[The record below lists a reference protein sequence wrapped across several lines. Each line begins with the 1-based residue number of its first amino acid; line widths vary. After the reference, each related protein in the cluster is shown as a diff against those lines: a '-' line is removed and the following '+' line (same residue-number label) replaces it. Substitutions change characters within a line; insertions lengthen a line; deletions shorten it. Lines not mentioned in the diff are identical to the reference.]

1 MTPQRFDISEAYKW
15 WDVLRDGNQLTEI
28 RLISNDGK
36 TASGIFDNIDE
47 IVKAIVPYTNDWNI
61 YYTINR
67 LPDDVKGLPQYNKI
81 IVRPKQTC
89 NDNMMIARDY
99 VCIDLDSRRLSG
111 TNATDEQVEFT
122 KKKANEVYQYLVNV
136 GFNPPTVVFSSSGV
150 HLYLKCA
157 MQNNEKN
164 TKLVKRFLQAL
175 SMMFT
180 DEHTDVDE
188 KVFNC
193 ARIMRL
199 PSTYSCK
206 GNTMDASRPQR
217 LCKFVKINENKIND
231 VAYFEK
237 VAALY
242 PEEEARPSSQ
252 NNYSL
257 ESFDLDAFIEKHNI
271 PVTKKVEVADGTRYY
286 LEHCLFNDQHKGHDA
301 ILFKHKNGAVAYFC
315 YHNSCSGNDWRKVR
329 EMYEPDAYT
338 RKSTYQP
345 HRSFRPIRQEIVPKE
360 LQETEESKG
369 NVWQCLSEIEDEDR
383 SKIISIPSGIT
394 QYDKECCGFDKPS
407 LSVWSGN
414 NGCVDCDTEYFN
426 GKRWVKIS
434 DYKDGDM
441 VLQYNADGTASLV
454 KPLKY
459 HKYRCDSLTLMTN
472 ATNSINQ
479 CLSDEHNVIYITSKG
494 NLHKQNFSQFKSAG
508 GRQCWIIPY
517 FRYSGSGI
525 DWTDNEIKLALAV
538 SAEGHLFEHRLNK
551 KRRVRVNLKH
561 KYKKDE
567 LEYLLNACGI
577 EYEKKKYCPRDLAFD
592 TYLFYWDKAFKLFP
606 LDWYNMSE
614 AQLELVKSNITIWDG
629 RVSEGRGGTY
639 STTKKHNADFVQFCA
654 TSLGY
659 RCSISEDNRED
670 RKNTL
675 YSLHFSK
682 NKSMIRCYKGGF
694 KFSYYKTL
702 DGYKYCFSVPS
713 GMLVLRRNN
722 AINITGNSAKSTL
735 LNQIALNAVNQGF
748 KVAIYSGELRGKKMK
763 RWLLYQAAGKQYNKK
778 SIYNEYDYFTP
789 TPVKDKIV
797 SWLDGKLYN
806 YNTRYSHNIE
816 QVCLEVEKLVKEQQI
831 DMLIMDNLSC
841 LDIQELDGAI
851 NEQQKAAIKM
861 LLRLTDNLELATH
874 LVVHPKKAETY
885 LRKNDVS
892 GAKTLT
898 DLADCVFFVHRWN
911 QDTQKAAKEFM
922 IDSVY
927 YDLCD
932 SGATNLVE
940 VIKHREFGEAEG
952 HIYKLYFEP
961 ESRRLKNSIAEHIH
975 YGWEDNPTQ
984 IDFDYSSNDAI
995 NAFESHQDVDN
1006 EQLDSFED
1014 LLKSPF

>member
-1 MTPQRFDISEAYKW
+1 MSRFDIAEAYKW

-28 RLISNDGK
+28 RLIANDGR
-36 TASGIFDNIDE
+36 TASGIFDSIDE
-47 IVKAIVPYTNDWNI
+47 IVKAVAPYTNDWNL

-67 LPDDVKGLPQYNKI
+67 LPDDVRGLPQYNKI

-89 NDNMMIARDY
+89 NDNMMVARDY

-136 GFNPPTVVFSSSGV
+136 GFNPPTVVFSSNGV
-150 HLYLKCA
+150 HLYLRCA
-157 MQNNEKN
+157 MLNNEKN

-217 LCKFVKINENKIND
+217 LCKFVKINENKVND

-252 NNYSL
+252 NNYSM

-286 LEHCLFNDQHKGHDA
+286 LEHCLFNDQHKGKDA

-329 EMYEPDAYT
+329 EMYEPDCYT
-338 RKSTYQP
+338 RKSTFQP

-369 NVWQCLSEIEDEDR
+369 NVWQYLSEIEDEDR
-383 SKIISIPSGIT
+383 SKIVSIPSGIT

-414 NGCVDCDTEYFN
+414 NG
-426 GKRWVKIS
+426 
-434 DYKDGDM
+434 
-441 VLQYNADGTASLV
+441 
-454 KPLKY
+454 
-459 HKYRCDSLTLMTN
+459 
-472 ATNSINQ
+472 
-479 CLSDEHNVIYITSKG
+479 
-494 NLHKQNFSQFKSAG
+494 
-508 GRQCWIIPY
+508 
-517 FRYSGSGI
+517 
-525 DWTDNEIKLALAV
+525 
-538 SAEGHLFEHRLNK
+538 
-551 KRRVRVNLKH
+551 
-561 KYKKDE
+561 
-567 LEYLLNACGI
+567 
-577 EYEKKKYCPRDLAFD
+577 
-592 TYLFYWDKAFKLFP
+592 
-606 LDWYNMSE
+606 
-614 AQLELVKSNITIWDG
+614 
-629 RVSEGRGGTY
+629 
-639 STTKKHNADFVQFCA
+639 
-654 TSLGY
+654 
-659 RCSISEDNRED
+659 
-670 RKNTL
+670 
-675 YSLHFSK
+675 
-682 NKSMIRCYKGGF
+682 
-694 KFSYYKTL
+694 
-702 DGYKYCFSVPS
+702 
-713 GMLVLRRNN
+713 
-722 AINITGNSAKSTL
+722 SAKSTL

-778 SIYNEYDYFTP
+778 STYNEYDYYTP
-789 TPVKDKIV
+789 TLVKDKIV
-797 SWLDGKLYN
+797 SWLDGKLFN
-806 YNTRYSHNIE
+806 YNTRYSHDIE

-861 LLRLTDNLELATH
+861 LLRLTEKLELATH

-922 IDSVY
+922 SESLY

-932 SGATNLVE
+932 SGTTNVVE
-940 VIKHREFGEAEG
+940 VIKQREFGEAEG

-975 YGWEDNPTQ
+975 YNWEDPTTETPLPTTE
-984 IDFDYSSNDAI
+984 DEFAVND
-995 NAFESHQDVDN
+995 FESSPFGSDD
-1006 EQLDSFED
+1006 ED
-1014 LLKSPF
+1014 LPW

>member
-1 MTPQRFDISEAYKW
+1 MTTQRFDIAEAYKW

-28 RLISNDGK
+28 RLLSNDGR

-67 LPDDVKGLPQYNKI
+67 LPDDVRGLPQYNKI

-150 HLYLKCA
+150 HLYLRCA

-180 DEHTDVDE
+180 DEHTEVDE
-188 KVFNC
+188 KVFNS

-217 LCKFVKINENKIND
+217 LCKFVKISDNKVND

-252 NNYSL
+252 NNYSM

-301 ILFKHKNGAVAYFC
+301 ILFKHRNGAVAYFC
-315 YHNSCSGNDWRKVR
+315 FHNSCSGNDWRKVR

-345 HRSFRPIRQEIVPKE
+345 HRSFRPIRQEITPKE
-360 LQETEESKG
+360 LQEKEESKG

-383 SKIISIPSGIT
+383 SKIVSIPSGIT

-414 NGCVDCDTEYFN
+414 NG
-426 GKRWVKIS
+426 
-434 DYKDGDM
+434 
-441 VLQYNADGTASLV
+441 
-454 KPLKY
+454 
-459 HKYRCDSLTLMTN
+459 
-472 ATNSINQ
+472 
-479 CLSDEHNVIYITSKG
+479 
-494 NLHKQNFSQFKSAG
+494 
-508 GRQCWIIPY
+508 
-517 FRYSGSGI
+517 
-525 DWTDNEIKLALAV
+525 
-538 SAEGHLFEHRLNK
+538 
-551 KRRVRVNLKH
+551 
-561 KYKKDE
+561 
-567 LEYLLNACGI
+567 
-577 EYEKKKYCPRDLAFD
+577 
-592 TYLFYWDKAFKLFP
+592 
-606 LDWYNMSE
+606 
-614 AQLELVKSNITIWDG
+614 
-629 RVSEGRGGTY
+629 
-639 STTKKHNADFVQFCA
+639 
-654 TSLGY
+654 
-659 RCSISEDNRED
+659 
-670 RKNTL
+670 
-675 YSLHFSK
+675 
-682 NKSMIRCYKGGF
+682 
-694 KFSYYKTL
+694 
-702 DGYKYCFSVPS
+702 
-713 GMLVLRRNN
+713 
-722 AINITGNSAKSTL
+722 SAKSTL

-778 SIYNEYDYFTP
+778 STYNEYDYFTP

-797 SWLDGKLYN
+797 SWLEGKLYN

-816 QVCLEVEKLVKEQQI
+816 QVCLEVEKLVKEHQI

-874 LVVHPKKAETY
+874 VVVHPKKCETY

-922 IDSVY
+922 TDSVY
-927 YDLCD
+927 YDLCN
-932 SGATNLVE
+932 SGTTNVVE

-975 YGWEDNPTQ
+975 YGWEEEPVQTDLN
-984 IDFDYSSNDAI
+984 YMSNMAT
-995 NAFESHQDVDN
+995 E
-1006 EQLDSFED
+1006 FED
-1014 LLKSPF
+1014 MPDFEEYSGQF

>member
-1 MTPQRFDISEAYKW
+1 MNRFDIAEAYKW

-28 RLISNDGK
+28 RLIANDGK

-47 IVKAIVPYTNDWNI
+47 IVKAIAPYTNDWNI

-67 LPDDVKGLPQYNKI
+67 LPDDVRGLPQYNKI

-89 NDNMMIARDY
+89 NDNMMVARDY

-136 GFNPPTVVFSSSGV
+136 GFNPPTVVFSSNGV
-150 HLYLKCA
+150 HLYLRCA
-157 MQNNEKN
+157 MLNNEKN

-217 LCKFVKINENKIND
+217 LCKFVKINENKVND

-252 NNYSL
+252 NNYSM

-271 PVTKKVEVADGTRYY
+271 PVTKKVDVADGTRYY
-286 LEHCLFNDQHKGHDA
+286 LEHCLFNDQHKGKDA

-329 EMYEPDAYT
+329 EMYEPDCYT
-338 RKSTYQP
+338 RKSTIQP

-383 SKIISIPSGIT
+383 SKIVSIPSGIT

-414 NGCVDCDTEYFN
+414 NG
-426 GKRWVKIS
+426 
-434 DYKDGDM
+434 
-441 VLQYNADGTASLV
+441 
-454 KPLKY
+454 
-459 HKYRCDSLTLMTN
+459 
-472 ATNSINQ
+472 
-479 CLSDEHNVIYITSKG
+479 
-494 NLHKQNFSQFKSAG
+494 
-508 GRQCWIIPY
+508 
-517 FRYSGSGI
+517 
-525 DWTDNEIKLALAV
+525 
-538 SAEGHLFEHRLNK
+538 
-551 KRRVRVNLKH
+551 
-561 KYKKDE
+561 
-567 LEYLLNACGI
+567 
-577 EYEKKKYCPRDLAFD
+577 
-592 TYLFYWDKAFKLFP
+592 
-606 LDWYNMSE
+606 
-614 AQLELVKSNITIWDG
+614 
-629 RVSEGRGGTY
+629 
-639 STTKKHNADFVQFCA
+639 
-654 TSLGY
+654 
-659 RCSISEDNRED
+659 
-670 RKNTL
+670 
-675 YSLHFSK
+675 
-682 NKSMIRCYKGGF
+682 
-694 KFSYYKTL
+694 
-702 DGYKYCFSVPS
+702 
-713 GMLVLRRNN
+713 
-722 AINITGNSAKSTL
+722 SAKSTL

-778 SIYNEYDYFTP
+778 STYNEYDYYTP
-789 TPVKDKIV
+789 TLVKDKIV
-797 SWLDGKLYN
+797 EWLEGKLYN

-841 LDIQELDGAI
+841 LDTEELDGGV

-861 LLRLTDNLELATH
+861 LLRLTEKLEIATQ
-874 LVVHPKKAETY
+874 LVVHPRKSEAY
-885 LRKNDVS
+885 LRKNDIS

-898 DLADCVFFVHRWN
+898 DLADNVFFAHRWN
-911 QDTQKAAKEFM
+911 QDTQKAAKEFLV
-922 IDSVY
+922 DSVY

-932 SGATNLVE
+932 SGTTNVVE
-940 VIKHREFGEAEG
+940 VIKMREFGEAEG

-975 YGWEDNPTQ
+975 YGWEDPTTETPLPTTE
-984 IDFDYSSNDAI
+984 DEFAVND
-995 NAFESHQDVDN
+995 FESSPFGRDD
-1006 EQLDSFED
+1006 ED
-1014 LLKSPF
+1014 LPW

>member
-1 MTPQRFDISEAYKW
+1 MTTQRFDIAEAYKW

-28 RLISNDGK
+28 RLLSNDGR

-67 LPDDVKGLPQYNKI
+67 LPDDVRGLPQYNKI

-150 HLYLKCA
+150 HLYLRCA

-180 DEHTDVDE
+180 DEHTEVDE

-217 LCKFVKINENKIND
+217 LCKFVKISDNKVND
-231 VAYFEK
+231 IAYFEK

-252 NNYSL
+252 NNYSM

-301 ILFKHKNGAVAYFC
+301 ILFKHRNGAVAYFC
-315 YHNSCSGNDWRKVR
+315 FHNSCSGNDWRKVR

-345 HRSFRPIRQEIVPKE
+345 HRSFRPIRQEITPKE
-360 LQETEESKG
+360 LQEKEESKG

-383 SKIISIPSGIT
+383 SKIVSIPSGIT

-414 NGCVDCDTEYFN
+414 NG
-426 GKRWVKIS
+426 S
-434 DYKDGDM
+434 
-441 VLQYNADGTASLV
+441 S
-454 KPLKY
+454 
-459 HKYRCDSLTLMTN
+459 
-472 ATNSINQ
+472 
-479 CLSDEHNVIYITSKG
+479 
-494 NLHKQNFSQFKSAG
+494 
-508 GRQCWIIPY
+508 
-517 FRYSGSGI
+517 
-525 DWTDNEIKLALAV
+525 
-538 SAEGHLFEHRLNK
+538 
-551 KRRVRVNLKH
+551 
-561 KYKKDE
+561 
-567 LEYLLNACGI
+567 
-577 EYEKKKYCPRDLAFD
+577 
-592 TYLFYWDKAFKLFP
+592 
-606 LDWYNMSE
+606 
-614 AQLELVKSNITIWDG
+614 
-629 RVSEGRGGTY
+629 
-639 STTKKHNADFVQFCA
+639 
-654 TSLGY
+654 
-659 RCSISEDNRED
+659 
-670 RKNTL
+670 
-675 YSLHFSK
+675 
-682 NKSMIRCYKGGF
+682 
-694 KFSYYKTL
+694 
-702 DGYKYCFSVPS
+702 
-713 GMLVLRRNN
+713 
-722 AINITGNSAKSTL
+722 KSTL

-778 SIYNEYDYFTP
+778 STYNEYDYFTP

-797 SWLDGKLYN
+797 SWLEGKLYN
-806 YNTRYSHNIE
+806 YNTRYSHDIE
-816 QVCLEVEKLVKEQQI
+816 QVCLEVEKLVKEHQI

-874 LVVHPKKAETY
+874 VVVHPKKCETY

-922 IDSVY
+922 TDSVY
-927 YDLCD
+927 YDLCN
-932 SGATNLVE
+932 SGTTNVVE

-975 YGWEDNPTQ
+975 YGWEEEPVQTDLN
-984 IDFDYSSNDAI
+984 YMSNMAT
-995 NAFESHQDVDN
+995 E
-1006 EQLDSFED
+1006 FED
-1014 LLKSPF
+1014 MPDFEEYSGQF

>member
-1 MTPQRFDISEAYKW
+1 MTTQRFDIAEAYKW

-28 RLISNDGK
+28 RLLSNDGR

-67 LPDDVKGLPQYNKI
+67 LPDDVRGLPQYNKI

-89 NDNMMIARDY
+89 NDNMIIARDY

-150 HLYLKCA
+150 HLYLRCA

-180 DEHTDVDE
+180 DEHTEVDE

-217 LCKFVKINENKIND
+217 LCKFVKISDNKVND
-231 VAYFEK
+231 IAYFEK

-252 NNYSL
+252 NNYSM

-301 ILFKHKNGAVAYFC
+301 ILFKHRNGAVAYFC
-315 YHNSCSGNDWRKVR
+315 FHNSCSGNDWRKVR

-345 HRSFRPIRQEIVPKE
+345 HRSFRPIRQEITPKE
-360 LQETEESKG
+360 LQEKEESKG

-383 SKIISIPSGIT
+383 SKIVSIPSGIT

-414 NGCVDCDTEYFN
+414 NG
-426 GKRWVKIS
+426 
-434 DYKDGDM
+434 
-441 VLQYNADGTASLV
+441 
-454 KPLKY
+454 
-459 HKYRCDSLTLMTN
+459 
-472 ATNSINQ
+472 
-479 CLSDEHNVIYITSKG
+479 
-494 NLHKQNFSQFKSAG
+494 
-508 GRQCWIIPY
+508 
-517 FRYSGSGI
+517 
-525 DWTDNEIKLALAV
+525 
-538 SAEGHLFEHRLNK
+538 
-551 KRRVRVNLKH
+551 
-561 KYKKDE
+561 
-567 LEYLLNACGI
+567 
-577 EYEKKKYCPRDLAFD
+577 
-592 TYLFYWDKAFKLFP
+592 
-606 LDWYNMSE
+606 
-614 AQLELVKSNITIWDG
+614 
-629 RVSEGRGGTY
+629 
-639 STTKKHNADFVQFCA
+639 
-654 TSLGY
+654 
-659 RCSISEDNRED
+659 
-670 RKNTL
+670 
-675 YSLHFSK
+675 
-682 NKSMIRCYKGGF
+682 
-694 KFSYYKTL
+694 
-702 DGYKYCFSVPS
+702 
-713 GMLVLRRNN
+713 
-722 AINITGNSAKSTL
+722 SAKSTL

-778 SIYNEYDYFTP
+778 STYNEYDYFTP

-797 SWLDGKLYN
+797 SWLEGKLYN
-806 YNTRYSHNIE
+806 YNTRYSHDIE
-816 QVCLEVEKLVKEQQI
+816 QVCLEVEKLVKEHQI

-874 LVVHPKKAETY
+874 VVVHPKKCETY

-922 IDSVY
+922 TDSVY
-927 YDLCD
+927 YDLCN
-932 SGATNLVE
+932 SGTTNVVE

-975 YGWEDNPTQ
+975 YGWEEEPVQTDLN
-984 IDFDYSSNDAI
+984 YMSNVRT
-995 NAFESHQDVDN
+995 E
-1006 EQLDSFED
+1006 FED
-1014 LLKSPF
+1014 MPDFEEYSGQF